1 MTSVVIPAHNEG
13 AVIGRLLE
21 RILDGAKPDEFD
33 VVVVAN
39 GCTDDTVVVARSFE
53 PRVRVVDSPV
63 ASKAA
68 ALRLGDAQVRGF
80 PLVYVDA
87 DVEVGAD
94 DLRALARAVEAPG
107 VLAAA
112 PERALVLDGRPLAV
126 RWYYTFWRRL
136 RVVREGLFGRGVVA
150 VNAAGHER
158 IAAMPRAMSD
168 DLAASVA
175 FRPFERRVVGE
186 AYAVIHTPR
195 TSADLVRRRVRSI
208 TGTVQLEQRRSTAVA
223 EARTGRA
230 DVLGVVRAN
239 PLLMPHMLVF
249 LAFTLEIRRRAAR
262 TVRAG
267 DFTTWLRDES
277 SRAADPLDQ
286 PRT

>member
-1 MTSVVIPAHNEG
+1 VTSVVIPAHNEG

-33 VVVVAN
+33 IVVVAN
-39 GCTDDTVVVARSFE
+39 GCTDDTVAVARSFE
-53 PRVRVVDSPV
+53 PGVRVIDSPV

-68 ALRLGDAQVRGF
+68 ALRLGDARARGF

-112 PERALVLDGRPLAV
+112 PERTLVLAGRPLAV
-126 RWYYTFWRRL
+126 RWYYTFWQRL

-150 VNAAGHER
+150 VNAAGYER
-158 IAAMPRAMSD
+158 IATMPPALSD

-175 FRPFERRVVGE
+175 FRPSERRVVRA

-195 TSADLVRRRVRSI
+195 TSADLLRRRVRSI

-223 EARTGRA
+223 EARTGRG
-230 DVLGVVRAN
+230 DILGVVRAN

-249 LAFTLEIRRRAAR
+249 LAFTLAIRRRAAR
-262 TVRAG
+262 AVRAG

-277 SRAADPLDQ
+277 SRAVDPVDQ